1 MPSDIPTYDA
11 SLDTN
16 QHNVFESREHW
27 ECLDSIPTKID
38 QIDQKVQKN
47 QEQKKGATPSSNNLY
62 CTACKKKF
70 SNEAT
75 WQNHLK
81 SSKHIANEKKKGKQ
95 PSSKAPSAEPKSDVA
110 DPRIDEITK
119 QLDKVLQSPSSEQ
132 KHQELWSISKS
143 FFELKRPRDTSIV
156 LQHLIQSATGDLQY
170 QALLTLGRLYY
181 IYKSFVP
188 AYQQFLNALE
198 QFWKI
203 KSDSLLDIAKNFKS
217 KNVEQLVDECR
228 TCVSQSPSTG
238 TNGNKI
244 FVEMADIFSSTPSV
258 DWFENAP
265 TNGISIVLLLMASIL
280 DQTAGHSSQEC
291 LRQVSKKYK
300 ELNCPHRASETLMVL
315 YKNESI
321 QSDIFEALLLALE
334 IGDLV
339 RAKRITSAIVSSSS
353 PIPAGLQFLVNITA
367 AKGNLDHI
375 QLETS
380 LGDELDYIL
389 LLLEQGRSDL
399 ILAAATQDSVTQSEI
414 IGRLSALLITE
425 TSH

>member
-1 MPSDIPTYDA
+1 MYHFGKHYLWLVDA
-11 SLDTN
+11 D
-16 QHNVFESREHW
+16 
-27 ECLDSIPTKID
+27 DSKILF
-38 QIDQKVQKN
+38 
-47 QEQKKGATPSSNNLY
+47 T
-62 CTACKKKF
+62 
-70 SNEAT
+70 
-75 WQNHLK
+75 
-81 SSKHIANEKKKGKQ
+81 
-95 PSSKAPSAEPKSDVA
+95 
-110 DPRIDEITK
+110 EITK

-132 KHQELWSISKS
+132 KHQELWSISKCRIKPCLQAVYVIDHLTLQCILA

-203 KSDSLLDIAKNFKS
+203 KSDSLLDIAKVSFGYTANDYNRRLIFFFNQNFKS

-244 FVEMADIFSSTPSV
+244 FVEMANIFSSTPSV

-291 LRQVSKKYK
+291 LRQVSK
-300 ELNCPHRASETLMVL
+300 V
-315 YKNESI
+315 I
-321 QSDIFEALLLALE
+321 LE
-334 IGDLV
+334 
-339 RAKRITSAIVSSSS
+339 
-353 PIPAGLQFLVNITA
+353 N
-367 AKGNLDHI
+367 
-375 QLETS
+375 
-380 LGDELDYIL
+380 
-389 LLLEQGRSDL
+389 
-399 ILAAATQDSVTQSEI
+399 
-414 IGRLSALLITE
+414 
-425 TSH
+425 